1 MCEKAECRYYPIL
14 VDLKG
19 RKALVVGGG
28 KVAYRK
34 IVTLLDHGASVEVI
48 ARDLDRPLAELV
60 EKGLIRK
67 GGQEFCEDCLNG
79 VFLVIAA
86 TSDAELNRRVAE
98 KAQEKGLLVNAVD
111 QPSDCNFIVPSILRR
126 GDLVVSVS
134 TSGKSPAFA
143 KKIRRDLEER
153 FGDEFE
159 SFLDVMGSLRE
170 RVLSLGLSQEQNREV
185 FEKLIA
191 SRLLH
196 CLGEEKWEEAA
207 TIVADILGRPV
218 SAEELMMYAR
228 KRR

>member
-1 MCEKAECRYYPIL
+1 MSEKGGCRYYPIL
-14 VDLKG
+14 VDLRGK
-19 RKALVVGGG
+19 RVLVVGGG

-34 IVTLLDHGASVEVI
+34 IETLLEHGASVEVV
-48 ARDLDRPLAELV
+48 AKDLDRPVAGLV
-60 EKGLIRK
+60 DKGLIGY
-67 GGQEFCEDCLNG
+67 GGREFSEASLNG

-86 TSDAELNRRVAE
+86 TSDEELNRRVAQ

-143 KKIRRDLEER
+143 KKIRRDMEER

-159 SFLDVMGSLRE
+159 AFLDVMGSLRE
-170 RVLSLGLSQEQNREV
+170 RVLSLGLSQEENKEM
-185 FEKLIA
+185 FEKLIE
-191 SRLLH
+191 SRLLF
-196 CLGEEKWEEAA
+196 CIGKKEWGEAA
-207 TIVADILGRPV
+207 RIVADILGRPV

-228 KRR
+228 KRG